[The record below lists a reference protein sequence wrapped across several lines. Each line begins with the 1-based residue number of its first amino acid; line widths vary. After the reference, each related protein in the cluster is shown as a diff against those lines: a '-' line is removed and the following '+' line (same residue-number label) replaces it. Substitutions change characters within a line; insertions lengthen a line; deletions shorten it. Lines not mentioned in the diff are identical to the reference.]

1 MKICIVT
8 ASFGSAHAG
17 NKQTSATIE
26 LPDFPSQSTEHALEY
41 VQLND
46 SNFASREL
54 AMHPRL
60 KGKIPKMLQWM
71 QSDADYYIWL
81 DSKFRI
87 KSPNF
92 VEWQLRSIGGKQIC
106 LFEHPSRSSI
116 KAELAFMQ
124 ERMQAGDAYLLERY
138 RGEPMAEQVDSYL
151 SDKSFEDCGLFSCG
165 MFIYHKSLIENRA
178 YNLLT
183 DWFFHCTYWSVQDQL
198 SLPYLLQ
205 KHKIDYELYDDM
217 ILRNP
222 FTIYG

>member
-1 MKICIVT
+1 MKICITT
-8 ASFGSAHAG
+8 ASFGAG
-17 NKQTSATIE
+17 VEGSGMNSLE
-26 LPDFPSQSTEHALEY
+26 LPELPKQSTKHELEL

-46 SNFASREL
+46 SNFSSREL

-87 KSPNF
+87 ISPNF
-92 VEWQLRSIGGKQIC
+92 VEWQLRSIGNKQIC
-106 LFEHPSRSSI
+106 LFEHPNRCSI
-116 KAELAFMQ
+116 KEELDFMQ
-124 ERMQAGDAYLLERY
+124 DRMKAGDAYLLERY
-138 RGEPMAEQVDSYL
+138 RGEPMAEQVDTYL
-151 SDKSFEDCGLFSCG
+151 SDPAFKDDCLFSCG
-165 MFIYHKSLIENRA
+165 MLIYHKSLIENRA

-198 SLPYLLQ
+198 SLPYLIQ
-205 KHKIDYELYDDM
+205 KHKIVYELYDDM